1 MATLARA
8 ENRHTEFLWS
18 ILRDLFHYCA
28 FHLEDI
34 ADSAREIDLAMR
46 FGYGW
51 QAGPVET
58 WLPAGGKGVANRLE
72 KAFAGGR
79 PAMVAARP
87 GGGPPTEPAPRQTG
101 PGQADA

>member
-46 FGYGW
+46 SGYGW

-58 WLPAGGKGVANRLE
+58 WQAAGWEEGAKLSEKDIAIDKTGIAAALPGWATTRESAHRHNCC
-72 KAFAGGR
+72 
-79 PAMVAARP
+79 
-87 GGGPPTEPAPRQTG
+87 
-101 PGQADA
+101 